1 MGIYNSN
8 IDFNK
13 YKFFY
18 AVAENKSFS
27 KAAELLH
34 ISQPAIS
41 HAIKELEGQLDT
53 KLFIRE
59 PKSVKLTENGE
70 KLLSYVVKA
79 FNNIIMA
86 ERELTEEKDNLTGNI
101 RIGIYS
107 HISLFMLP
115 KLIKDFSLLYPNTSF
130 DIYTS
135 SSNELKEKL
144 ANKELDFIIVQYPLF
159 DKNTNFKEE
168 VICELENC
176 FFSNKKYYDMYMN
189 KNKLEEYALILPK
202 KGYEDINSLEMLFK
216 NKSMIIKNNYRVY
229 AAELIKK
236 FVSEDLGI
244 GWCPKL
250 CIKKELDNKEFYE
263 IPTNFSSPKTK
274 FSISY
279 DYKYLN
285 NTSKEFLEYLK
296 KYFNENFS

>member
-101 RIGIYS
+101 RIGKV
-107 HISLFMLP
+107 LADARAR
-115 KLIKDFSLLYPNTSF
+115 KLRAGL
-130 DIYTS
+130 S
-135 SSNELKEKL
+135 SSVL
-144 ANKELDFIIVQYPLF
+144 
-159 DKNTNFKEE
+159 
-168 VICELENC
+168 
-176 FFSNKKYYDMYMN
+176 SN
-189 KNKLEEYALILPK
+189 
-202 KGYEDINSLEMLFK
+202 
-216 NKSMIIKNNYRVY
+216 IK
-229 AAELIKK
+229 
-236 FVSEDLGI
+236 
-244 GWCPKL
+244 
-250 CIKKELDNKEFYE
+250 
-263 IPTNFSSPKTK
+263 
-274 FSISY
+274 
-279 DYKYLN
+279 
-285 NTSKEFLEYLK
+285 
-296 KYFNENFS
+296 